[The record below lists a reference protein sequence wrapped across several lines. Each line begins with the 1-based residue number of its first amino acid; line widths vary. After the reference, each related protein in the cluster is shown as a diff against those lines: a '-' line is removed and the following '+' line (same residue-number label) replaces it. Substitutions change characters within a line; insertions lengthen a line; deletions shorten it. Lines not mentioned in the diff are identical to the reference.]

1 MEYDWKK
8 IKVVE
13 EKKSSQ
19 LELIVEKE
27 TDEPILAPVEQGEV
41 GFEYKVD
48 LSDLFDE
55 PTNPTY
61 VRMFDDLIENEY
73 STEVTEEQVV
83 IDQVYIDDKI
93 QQEMVYSRIQ
103 KDEQLSRWAMFNQ
116 VELMLYHNLNTMRHD
131 NVDY

>member
-1 MEYDWKK
+1 MEQD
-8 IKVVE
+8 
-13 EKKSSQ
+13 
-19 LELIVEKE
+19 
-27 TDEPILAPVEQGEV
+27 DV

-55 PTNPTY
+55 PINPTY

-103 KDEQLSRWAMFNQ
+103 KG
-116 VELMLYHNLNTMRHD
+116 
-131 NVDY
+131 